1 MSPRLTYLANLV
13 CYDIVNGLVAP
24 VDRNAADDTL
34 AAVLVDE
41 QVAELDHPADRTE
54 RPRPE
59 VA

>member
-1 MSPRLTYLANLV
+1 
-13 CYDIVNGLVAP
+13 
-24 VDRNAADDTL
+24 L